1 MRDYL
6 EENQEI
12 RKEVELLSK
21 KRNFGCVSVRELAK
35 KLHKDPRT
43 VSTHLLIMENYN
55 QGVFIDEK
63 KTLFC
68 TREGLKKLS
77 EKLKG
82 E

>member
-21 KRNFGCVSVRELAK
+21 KRTFGCVSVREIAK

-43 VSTHLLIMENYN
+43 ISTHLQIMENYD

-63 KTLFC
+63 KALFC
-68 TREGLKKLS
+68 TKDGLKKIA
-77 EKLKG
+77 EKVKK